1 MRKFMALLL
10 TVIFLTGCND
20 TMKDIKDAAA
30 GINSKANEAATAI
43 SIDVH
48 SIRAIE
54 LAFDNEQV
62 TINDLFKTILRD
74 VQWHY
79 DESANIL
86 KITGTWKNN
95 QLFSEQHFSEQQKQ
109 ELVENGNVT
118 DEILEEYADPES
130 EKYERM
136 VEEIRKE
143 LNFTSLRFNRLD
155 DMLESTGV
163 EPCKLCTYCW
173 NGKE

>member
-1 MRKFMALLL
+1 MIKLWIKFDGGTGMRKFMALLL

-79 DESANIL
+79 DESTNIL

-118 DEILEEYADPES
+118 VQLHFIDNQLSEAKTAAQLILHN
-130 EKYERM
+130 
-136 VEEIRKE
+136 E
-143 LNFTSLRFNRLD
+143 LLVDIQGEQLLQHFYDVFKN
-155 DMLESTGV
+155 
-163 EPCKLCTYCW
+163 
-173 NGKE
+173 